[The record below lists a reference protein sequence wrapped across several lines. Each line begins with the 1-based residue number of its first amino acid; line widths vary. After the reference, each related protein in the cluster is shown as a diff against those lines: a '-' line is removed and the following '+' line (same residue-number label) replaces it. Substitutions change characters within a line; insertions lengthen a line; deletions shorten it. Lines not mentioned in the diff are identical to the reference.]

1 MEKPTAKLIL
11 QMQSTL
17 DGFVARPDGSL
28 DWAVW
33 NFSDSWTWDPE
44 LQGEFNAIL
53 AGIDAI
59 VLSGHMGAEGFI
71 DHWTG
76 IGRKHA
82 GDARFNFARTI
93 TSVPKFIFSDTLKKA
108 SWEDTAIVSGDLK
121 ERLNALKAERGEGKT
136 LITFG
141 GARFAAA
148 LLEAGLVDELQLFVN
163 PAVIGEGL
171 SIFEGLS
178 LKPRLLGARA
188 YPCGVSVL
196 KYAL

>member
-1 MEKPTAKLIL
+1 MAKLIL

-17 DGFVARPDGSL
+17 DGFVARPGGSL

-33 NFSDSWTWDPE
+33 NFSDAWTWDPE

-82 GDARFNFARTI
+82 GDARFDFARAI
-93 TSVPKFIFSDTLKKA
+93 ASVPKFIFSDTLKETP
-108 SWEDTAIVSGDLK
+108 WENTTIVAGDLK
-121 ERLNALKAERGEGKT
+121 KRLNALKAERGEDKS

-171 SIFEGLS
+171 SIFEGITS
-178 LKPRLLGARA
+178 LKPRLLSARA
-188 YPCGVSVL
+188 YACGVSVL

>member
-1 MEKPTAKLIL
+1 MAKLIL

-33 NFSDSWTWDPE
+33 NFSDAWTWDAE
-44 LQGEFNAIL
+44 LQGEFNAL
-53 AGIDAI
+53 FAGIDAI
-59 VLSGHMGAEGFI
+59 VLSGNMGAEGYI
-71 DHWTG
+71 GHWTNM
-76 IGRKHA
+76 GRKHV
-82 GDARFNFARTI
+82 GDARFDFARVI
-93 TSVPKFIFSDTLKKA
+93 ASVPKFIFSD
-108 SWEDTAIVSGDLK
+108 SLK
-121 ERLNALKAERGEGKT
+121 ETPWENTSILAGDSKKRLTALKAERGEGKT

-163 PAVIGEGL
+163 PAVIGEGI
-171 SIFEGLS
+171 SIFEGITT

-188 YPCGVSVL
+188 YACGVSVL